1 MDKRRNTIAVLAL
14 CILSALGTVRVF
26 GQSVPAVNPPA
37 VSTPIAVSYQ
47 ESEDHRIGRQPI
59 LRADLGAVNAALLA
73 MVGITVKVTVNPEGI
88 VTSAYAGPFAAP
100 YAGPEDSL
108 TNIRHEAEV
117 AVSEMRYRPF
127 ERDGHPIWATF
138 AEGVAVLP
146 PELRPLRHIP
156 FPEVRDWKTV
166 VMTLTRTGCLGSCP
180 SYRVEVHGDGN
191 VVYDG
196 TGSVA
201 VEGKHRC
208 TISQEKVRELVTQF
222 READYYSLLDEY
234 VANWTDLPTYTSS
247 IEIDGQLKKV
257 TDYAGVQLGMPL
269 KVSDLEFSIDH
280 MSEVNRWTERN
291 ANTVPCLQEE
301 KWDFKSSESAQMLVG
316 VAERGTADAV
326 RELVAAGSPLSGQ
339 DEMNQ
344 TPLMWAARRG
354 DVEMLRTLLEAGA
367 GKKDARGIGA
377 ALAMA
382 TRFGNNDAMKLLLTF
397 GKTGDLGDGRGQ
409 TMLMLAAASGVPK
422 VVKEVLKDDH
432 DVNARDKNGRTAL
445 IEAVDHYENEAET
458 SEIDRAWVV
467 RMLLEAGADANLR
480 DEDGNSALIDACWNA
495 NVVLALIQGGANIN
509 AQNKQGE
516 TALIN
521 CATAEVA
528 WVLLA
533 NHADLSIRNVEGKTA
548 LDIAKQDNMKEKEDV
563 LVSGKKP

>member
-1 MDKRRNTIAVLAL
+1 VKSIDECRKTIAT
-14 CILSALGTVRVF
+14 SALLMFVTTSAF
-26 GQSVPAVNPPA
+26 GQNVSATNSPLD
-37 VSTPIAVSYQ
+37 STPIAVSYK
-47 ESEDHRIGRQPI
+47 EVDEHRIGRRPI
-59 LRADLGAVNAALLA
+59 LRTDLGAVNAALLA

-88 VTSAYAGPFAAP
+88 VTSASAGPFGAP
-100 YAGPEDSL
+100 YSGPQDAL
-108 TNIRHEAEV
+108 TNVRNEAEA

-146 PELRPLRHIP
+146 PELKPLRHIP
-156 FPEVRDWKTV
+156 FPEVLDWKTV

-180 SYRVEVHGDGN
+180 SYRIEVHGDGT

-201 VEGKHRC
+201 IEGRHLC
-208 TISQEKVRELVTQF
+208 TISQETVRELVAMF

-234 VANWTDLPTYTSS
+234 VANWTDFPTYTSS

-257 TDYAGVQLGMPL
+257 TDYAGAQIGMPL
-269 KVSDLEFSIDH
+269 KVSDLEFSIDYL
-280 MSEVNRWTERN
+280 SEVDRWTEGN

-301 KWDFKSSESAQMLVG
+301 KWDFKSSKSAQALVG

-339 DEMNQ
+339 DEMSQ
-344 TPLMWAARRG
+344 TPLTWAARRG

-382 TRFGNNDAMKLLLTF
+382 TRFGNNDAMKLLLTS

-409 TMLMLAAASGVPK
+409 TMLMLASTSGVPK
-422 VVKEVLKDDH
+422 VVEEVLKDDH
-432 DVNARDKNGRTAL
+432 NVNAQDKNGRTAL

-458 SEIDRAWVV
+458 PEIDRASVV
-467 RMLLEAGADANLR
+467 RMLLGAGADANLR
-480 DEDGNSALIDACWNA
+480 DEDGNTALIDACWNA
-495 NVVLALIQGGANIN
+495 NIVLALIQRGANIN

-528 WVLLA
+528 WLLLA
-533 NHADLSIRNVEGKTA
+533 NHADPSIRNAEGKTA
-548 LDIAKQDNMKEKEDV
+548 LDVAKQDNMKEKEDV
-563 LVSGKKP
+563 LLTGKKP